1 MIKRNTNIKSALA
14 FHIRVKHREHFGLNN
29 FLGGVIKPVFPD
41 NFDRAEDYFVYST
54 MGLNRYKVL
63 A

>member
-1 MIKRNTNIKSALA
+1 MKSALA
-14 FHIRVKHREHFGLNN
+14 YHIWDKHREHFHKKLDNCRVGIVKSTSPEGL
-29 FLGGVIKPVFPD
+29 
-41 NFDRAEDYFVYST
+41 DRAEDYFVYATKADT